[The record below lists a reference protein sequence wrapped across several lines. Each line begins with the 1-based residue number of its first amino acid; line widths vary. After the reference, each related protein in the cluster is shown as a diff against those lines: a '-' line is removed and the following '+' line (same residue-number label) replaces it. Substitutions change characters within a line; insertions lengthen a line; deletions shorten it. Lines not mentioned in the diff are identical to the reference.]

1 MIEQRA
7 AYTRASAASIVFSM
21 TFGVV
26 YSICFYFNWAPFAY
40 FPQVNE
46 VHFSTQMDAN
56 GPPILWYGWLLTAA
70 LASAAVA
77 AIVPRGVVARIWQG
91 WAWLVPAAVVVAILI
106 YEKRWFL

>member
-1 MIEQRA
+1 MIDHQVA
-7 AYTRASAASIVFSM
+7 STRASAASIIFSM
-21 TFGVV
+21 TFVVV
-26 YSICFYFNWAPFAY
+26 YALCFYFNWALFAY
-40 FPQVNE
+40 YPQVNE
-46 VHFSTQMDAN
+46 ANFSSQIEAN

-77 AIVPRGVVARIWQG
+77 AIVPRGVVARIWHG